1 MAGRIPKSFI
11 DDLLSRVDIVDV
23 IDARVPL
30 KKAGKDYK
38 ACCPFHEEKTASF
51 TVSPTKQFYHCF
63 GCGAHGTA
71 VGFVMDYE
79 HVTFPEAVETLAAHA
94 GLKVPYEGGAPAAKE
109 NGTDLY
115 AILTDAAGYYRSQL
129 REHAQATGAITYLKN
144 RGLTGETAKKFELGF
159 APPGWDNLVR
169 ALGKDDAALKAMATA
184 GLLVAKERGGY
195 YDRFR
200 ERIIFPI
207 HDARGRIIGFGGR
220 VMGKDEPK
228 YLNSPETPL
237 FHKGRE
243 LYGLARAREAIHRAN
258 RVLLVEGY
266 MDVIAL
272 DQSGVEYAV
281 ATLGTAATKDHFERL
296 WRLAPEVV
304 CCFDGDRAG
313 RDAAW
318 RALETALP
326 LLREG
331 RELSFLFLPDGED
344 PDSLVRKEGRPAF
357 EERLRSAKPFPDFFF
372 DSLARQVDLGRLD
385 GRARLVEL
393 ARPLLSR
400 MPAGVLRQMM
410 LDRLAERAQIQP
422 NQLSHLVQPTAAPGP
437 TAPSRSSNSPGGP
450 KEPPSSVRLA
460 VAILI
465 QHPEV
470 ATVAR
475 DFPQL
480 SQSQLPGIEL
490 LREVLSAIGN
500 REQMTAAT
508 LVEHFRD
515 TDNAANVMRLAAF
528 SHPALEQNDLVGEF
542 RGLLEQ
548 IRRQDAKSRADRL
561 LAEQKSRGLNA
572 TEKAELARLLAEK
585 HGIGQI
591 SGEH

>member
-1 MAGRIPKSFI
+1 MAGRIPKAFI
-11 DDLLSRVDIVDV
+11 DDLLSRVDIIDV

-38 ACCPFHEEKTASF
+38 ACCPFHDEKTASF
-51 TVSPTKQFYHCF
+51 TVSATKQFYHCF

-71 VGFVMDYE
+71 VGFLMDHE
-79 HVTFPEAVETLAAHA
+79 HMSFPEAIESLAAHL
-94 GLKVPYEGGAPAAKE
+94 GLTIPYEGGAPTPKDVGA
-109 NGTDLY
+109 DLY
-115 AILTDAAGYYRSQL
+115 GVLTEATRFYRNQL
-129 REHAQATGAITYLKN
+129 REHPQAEAAVSYLKQ

-159 APPGWDNLVR
+159 APPGWDNLLR
-169 ALGKDDAALKAMATA
+169 ALGKDEAAQKALAIA
-184 GLLVAKERGGY
+184 GLLVTKERGGY

-200 ERIIFPI
+200 DRIIFPI
-207 HDARGRIIGFGGR
+207 HDARGRVIGFGGR
-220 VMGKDEPK
+220 VMGSDEPK

-258 RVLLVEGY
+258 RVLVVEGY

-272 DQSGVEYAV
+272 DQAGIEYVV

-331 RELSFLFLPDGED
+331 RELSFLFLPEGED
-344 PDSLVRKEGRPAF
+344 PDTLVRRQGREPF
-357 EERLRSAKPFPDFFF
+357 ESLLSTAKPFPDFFF
-372 DSLARQVDLGRLD
+372 ESMARQVDLGRLD

-393 ARPLLSR
+393 TRPMLAR

-410 LDRLAERAQIQP
+410 LDRLAEKAQMQSS
-422 NQLSHLVQPTAAPGP
+422 QLSGLVSNVETSAVNTPRRTPPPSTGP
-437 TAPSRSSNSPGGP
+437 V
-450 KEPPSSVRLA
+450 EPPSTVRLA
-460 VAILI
+460 LALLI
-465 QHPEV
+465 QHPDV
-470 ATVAR
+470 ASAAQQMPHLA
-475 DFPQL
+475 DCQMA
-480 SQSQLPGIEL
+480 GADL
-490 LREVLSAIGN
+490 LRDVLAFVDG
-500 REQMTAAT
+500 REAVTT
-508 LVEHFRD
+508 GTIVEHFRD
-515 TDNAANVMRLAAF
+515 TPNAAHVNRLAAF
-528 SHPALEQNDLVGEF
+528 SHPALDQSDVAGEF

-548 IRRQDAKSRADRL
+548 MRRQDAKRRADQL
-561 LAEQKSRGLNA
+561 LNEQKARGLSA

-585 HGIGQI
+585 HGMNGI
-591 SGEH
+591 SDRY

>member
-1 MAGRIPKSFI
+1 MAGRIPKAFI

-38 ACCPFHEEKTASF
+38 ACCPFHDEKTASF
-51 TVSPTKQFYHCF
+51 TVSSTKQFYHCF

-71 VGFVMDYE
+71 VGFLMEYD
-79 HVTFPEAVETLAAHA
+79 HMSFPEAVETLAAHS
-94 GLKVPYEGGAPAAKE
+94 GLKVPYEGGAPATKDVGA
-109 NGTDLY
+109 DLY
-115 AILTDAAGYYRSQL
+115 ALLTEAAGYYRNQL
-129 REHAQATGAITYLKN
+129 RAHAQAESAVAYLKN

-159 APPGWDNLVR
+159 APPGWDNLAR
-169 ALGKDDAALKAMATA
+169 TLGKDEATCKAMVTA
-184 GLLVAKERGGY
+184 GLLVAKDRGGY

-200 ERIIFPI
+200 DRIIFPI
-207 HDARGRIIGFGGR
+207 HDARERIIGFGGR

-258 RVLLVEGY
+258 RVLVVEGY

-272 DQSGVEYAV
+272 DQAGVEYAV
-281 ATLGTAATKDHFERL
+281 ATLGTAATRDHFERL

-318 RALETALP
+318 RALETAMP

-331 RELSFLFLPDGED
+331 RELSFLFLPEGED
-344 PDSLVRKEGRPAF
+344 PDTIVRKEGREQF
-357 EERLRSAKPFPDFFF
+357 EGRLKTAKPFPDFFF
-372 DSLARQVDLGRLD
+372 ESLVRQVDLGRLD

-393 ARPLLSR
+393 TRPLLGR
-400 MPAGVLRQMM
+400 MPPGVLRQMM
-410 LDRLAERAQIQP
+410 LDRLAEMAQVQP
-422 NQLSHLVQPTAAPGP
+422 GQLSSLVPGSEATPPTTGRRAPAPP
-437 TAPSRSSNSPGGP
+437 TGP
-450 KEPPSSVRLA
+450 KEPPSTVRLA
-460 VAILI
+460 VALAI

-470 ATVAR
+470 AEVAR
-475 DFPQL
+475 EFPQL
-480 SQSQLPGIEL
+480 AECQLAGVEL
-490 LREVLSAIGN
+490 LREVLTSIEG
-500 REQMTAAT
+500 REGVTAAGV
-508 LVEHFRD
+508 VEHFRD
-515 TDNAANVMRLAAF
+515 TPNEGHVTRLAAF
-528 SHPALEQNDLVGEF
+528 SHPALEQSDVLGEF

-561 LAEQKSRGLNA
+561 LAEQKARGLTPA
-572 TEKAELARLLAEK
+572 EKSELARLLAEK
-585 HGIGQI
+585 HGIGGI
-591 SGEH
+591 SGGT